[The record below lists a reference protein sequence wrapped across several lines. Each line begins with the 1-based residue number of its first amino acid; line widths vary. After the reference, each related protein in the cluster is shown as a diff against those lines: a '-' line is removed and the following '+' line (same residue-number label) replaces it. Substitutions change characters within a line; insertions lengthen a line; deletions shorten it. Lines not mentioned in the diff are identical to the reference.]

1 MGQGHPALLLSL
13 SLLLLSSATADDGS
27 AILKL
32 ANSITPLPSDWST
45 KSPTGFC
52 SWRGIKCDSS
62 NTRVTSI
69 SLSKLS
75 LSGTLPP
82 EISTLSELQSLTFQ
96 DNQLSGAIP
105 SLANLTNLQ
114 TILLN
119 TNNFTSISPGFLQ
132 GLTSLQTLSVG
143 GNVNL
148 SPWQLTA
155 DLAQCANVFESLPS
169 LQNLRL
175 SYNNFTGAL
184 PPSFANSGIQN
195 LWLNNQQNGLTGS
208 IEVIGSM
215 TQLAQV
221 WLHKN
226 EFTGPIPDLTECKSI
241 FDLQLRD
248 NQLSGI
254 VPASLVSLPKW
265 PCAQFPPSVTKV
277 DNNVGN
283 NKYCAPPGVS
293 CDAQVMA
300 MLEIAG
306 GFGYPSIL
314 SDGWDDNNACGWAFV
329 TCDAD
334 KKNVVT
340 VNLAKQHFPGRISP
354 SFAKL
359 ASLKNLYLNDNN
371 LTGSIPDSLT
381 KLPELVT
388 FDVSNNNL
396 SGKIPNFPATVKFI
410 TKPGNPFWG
419 TEVETGGGTTTSS
432 DVGPTKISGG
442 MIAGIIAAA
451 VIFIAVLSFVLYKYK
466 KRPRKYEKK
475 VERDS
480 GKAFFN
486 KGITGG
492 GGYNKVSIE
501 LNSQSSVDDSGKNIF
516 EEGNISLPIEV
527 IRQATDNFHEIN
539 ITGRGGFGV
548 VYKGELHDGTEIAV
562 KRMESTVMG
571 TKGMGEFQAEIAVL
585 TKVRHRHLR
594 LLVYEYMPQGTL
606 GQHLF
611 ECHDYGYTPLTWK
624 QRITIA
630 LDVAR
635 GSFIHR
641 DLKPSN
647 ILLGNDMRAKVADF
661 GLVKNAPDGK
671 YSVETRL
678 AGTFGYLA
686 PEYAATGRVTTK
698 VDVYAFG
705 VVLMEIITGRKT
717 LDDTMPDDL
726 VPWFR
731 RILMNKEKF
740 RRQLTTTIYTVSE
753 LAGHCTAREPNQR
766 PDMGHAV
773 NVLAPLVEQ
782 WRPSSQQDQSFDVD
796 HGTSLSETLRRWQ
809 TEEGASMVS
818 DDASFSQ
825 TQSSRFANTF
835 SSPDFR

>member
-155 DLAQCANVFESLPS
+155 DLAQCASLTTLTANECNLFGSIPDVFESLPS

-254 VPASLVSLPKW
+254 VPASLVSLPKLVNVSLSNNKFQG
-265 PCAQFPPSVTKV
+265 PVPQFPPSVTKV

-340 VNLAKQHFPGRISP
+340 VNLAKQHFAGEDLSIICQAR
-354 SFAKL
+354 FFKKL
-359 ASLKNLYLNDNN
+359 
-371 LTGSIPDSLT
+371 
-381 KLPELVT
+381 
-388 FDVSNNNL
+388 
-396 SGKIPNFPATVKFI
+396 
-410 TKPGNPFWG
+410 PGNPFWG

-442 MIAGIIAAA
+442 
-451 VIFIAVLSFVLYKYK
+451 
-466 KRPRKYEKK
+466 
-475 VERDS
+475 
-480 GKAFFN
+480 
-486 KGITGG
+486 G

-516 EEGNISLPIEV
+516 EEGNVSLPIE
-527 IRQATDNFHEIN
+527 
-539 ITGRGGFGV
+539 
-548 VYKGELHDGTEIAV
+548 
-562 KRMESTVMG
+562 SVM
-571 TKGMGEFQAEIAVL
+571 K
-585 TKVRHRHLR
+585 
-594 LLVYEYMPQGTL
+594 
-606 GQHLF
+606 LF
-611 ECHDYGYTPLTWK
+611 RNQLP
-624 QRITIA
+624 
-630 LDVAR
+630 
-635 GSFIHR
+635 SFMDD
-641 DLKPSN
+641 DLNMNCTCFLS
-647 ILLGNDMRAKVADF
+647 
-661 GLVKNAPDGK
+661 
-671 YSVETRL
+671 
-678 AGTFGYLA
+678 
-686 PEYAATGRVTTK
+686 ATGRVTTK

-731 RILMNKEKF
+731 RILMNKENIP
-740 RRQLTTTIYTVSE
+740 QAIDDSLNPDEETLATIYTVSE

>member
-32 ANSITPLPSDWST
+32 AKSITPLPSDWST

-105 SLANLTNLQ
+105 SLANLTKLQ

-143 GNVNL
+143 DNVNL

-155 DLAQCANVFESLPS
+155 DLAQCASLTTLTANECNLFGSIPDVFESLPS

-226 EFTGPIPDLTECKSI
+226 EFTGPIPDLTGCKSI

-254 VPASLVSLPKW
+254 VPASLVSLPKLVNVSLSNNKFQG
-265 PCAQFPPSVTKV
+265 PVPQFPPSVTKV

-359 ASLKNLYLNDNN
+359 PSLKNLYLNDNN

-410 TKPGNPFWG
+410 TKPGNPFLG

-486 KGITGG
+486 NGITGG

-516 EEGNISLPIEV
+516 EEGNVSLPIEV

-585 TKVRHRHLR
+585 TKVRHRHLVALLGFCINGNER

-606 GQHLF
+606 G
-611 ECHDYGYTPLTWK
+611 T
-624 QRITIA
+624 A
-630 LDVAR
+630 
-635 GSFIHR
+635 FI
-641 DLKPSN
+641 
-647 ILLGNDMRAKVADF
+647 
-661 GLVKNAPDGK
+661 
-671 YSVETRL
+671 
-678 AGTFGYLA
+678 
-686 PEYAATGRVTTK
+686 
-698 VDVYAFG
+698 
-705 VVLMEIITGRKT
+705 
-717 LDDTMPDDL
+717 
-726 VPWFR
+726 
-731 RILMNKEKF
+731 
-740 RRQLTTTIYTVSE
+740 
-753 LAGHCTAREPNQR
+753 
-766 PDMGHAV
+766 
-773 NVLAPLVEQ
+773 
-782 WRPSSQQDQSFDVD
+782 
-796 HGTSLSETLRRWQ
+796 
-809 TEEGASMVS
+809 
-818 DDASFSQ
+818 
-825 TQSSRFANTF
+825 
-835 SSPDFR
+835 

>member
-75 LSGTLPP
+75 LSGTLPQ

-143 GNVNL
+143 DNVNL

-155 DLAQCANVFESLPS
+155 DLAQCASLTTLTANECNLFGSIPDVFESLPS

-254 VPASLVSLPKW
+254 VPASLVSLPKLVNVSLSNNKFQG
-265 PCAQFPPSVTKV
+265 PVPQFPPSVTKV

-410 TKPGNPFWG
+410 TKPGNPFLG

-486 KGITGG
+486 NGITGG

-516 EEGNISLPIEV
+516 EDGNVSLPIE
-527 IRQATDNFHEIN
+527 
-539 ITGRGGFGV
+539 
-548 VYKGELHDGTEIAV
+548 
-562 KRMESTVMG
+562 
-571 TKGMGEFQAEIAVL
+571 
-585 TKVRHRHLR
+585 
-594 LLVYEYMPQGTL
+594 
-606 GQHLF
+606 HLF

-635 GSFIHR
+635 GVEYLHSLAQQSFIHR

-731 RILMNKEKF
+731 RILMNKENIPKAIDDS
-740 RRQLTTTIYTVSE
+740 LNPDEETLATIYTVSE

-782 WRPSSQQDQSFDVD
+782 WRPASQQDQSFDVD